1 MTVDPNYFGT
11 FLLCMPRIM
20 AVLFFLPFTRN
31 QFLPTPVRSALLVS
45 LAIFIAPAA
54 HDPAFPIDSSDLFF
68 MIALKE
74 LAIGVMM
81 GLVMA
86 TVFFI
91 PQLIGDF
98 IDNQRGASI
107 AQIYNPSAGGE
118 ASILGSTLNMLVATL
133 FLIGGGFVALLDI
146 IFNSYQIIGIPQM
159 LPADVTERAYARF
172 VDIFSGLITIG
183 VLLAAPIVFTMML
196 AEFGLGLVG
205 RFVQQL
211 QVFFLAMPIKS
222 VIALALMIVYITVLI
237 RIYTDHGLPFE
248 PLRQLI
254 DALADG

>member
-1 MTVDPNYFGT
+1 MSVDPDAFGT

-31 QFLPTPVRSALLVS
+31 QFLPAPVRAALLVS
-45 LAIFIAPAA
+45 LAIFIAPAV
-54 HDPAFPIDSSDLFF
+54 HNPDFPIESSERFF
-68 MIALKE
+68 LIALKE
-74 LAIGVMM
+74 LAIGSML
-81 GLVMA
+81 GLVLA

-118 ASILGSTLNMLVATL
+118 ASILGSLLSMLVVTL
-133 FLIGGGFVALLDI
+133 FLVGGGFVALLDI
-146 IFNSYQIIGIPQM
+146 IFSSYQVIGITQM
-159 LPADVTERAYARF
+159 LPDDFGSRAYGRF

-222 VIALALMIVYITVLI
+222 LIALAIMIIYITVLM
-237 RIYTDHGLPFE
+237 RIYTDHGLPLE
-248 PLRQLI
+248 PLRQII
-254 DALADG
+254 DALAHG